1 MRRCLSLS
9 LAVAILL
16 SFSLAAATSSSFP
29 FDEQRT
35 VAEAK
40 VYRSSDHFDTDY
52 VELTIMDDAMIRIE
66 GKSSFAGM
74 RFGVFCGVE
83 KPRARL
89 TTGCVG
95 SDGHYYGVF
104 SAMTILHD
112 GIHQMRVGFTETR
125 DASVYQGYYTNIRLR
140 CEAGGLS
147 FVQSPVYDINRAAV
161 MSNSQ
166 LRPEEHLD
174 LSLADEAAKQEIKE
188 LAGLIVAGAST
199 DYERLLRIHD
209 WVAENIYY
217 DKDSYRAG
225 QPRAKDAYGTLSN
238 RKSTCTGYSNLA
250 AALLR
255 SIGIPSRVI
264 RGHALGT
271 SAAGKYWD
279 EVDHSEPN
287 HSWNEAFVDGRW
299 VILDTTRDSANK
311 YEYGQFR
318 QGRAK
323 HAYFDPSLQA
333 FSHSHKIMQ

>member
-1 MRRCLSLS
+1 VKRCLSFS

-16 SFSLAAATSSSFP
+16 SFSAAAVRSSPFP
-29 FDEQRT
+29 FDEQRI
-35 VAEAK
+35 VAKAK
-40 VYRSSDHFDTDY
+40 LYRSSDHFERDY
-52 VELTIMDDAMIRIE
+52 VELTIMDDGMIRIE
-66 GKSSFAGM
+66 GRSRFVGM

-83 KPRARL
+83 KPRTRL
-89 TTGCVG
+89 ATGSIG
-95 SDGHYYGVF
+95 LGGYYCGVF
-104 SAMTILHD
+104 DATPVLYD

-125 DASVYQGYYTNIRLR
+125 NAGVYQGYYTRIRLS
-140 CEAGGLS
+140 CEAGELS
-147 FVQSPVYDINRAAV
+147 FVQSPVYEGNRAAV

-174 LSLADEAAKQEIKE
+174 VALADEAARQEIEE
-188 LAGLIVAGAST
+188 LAGVIVAGAST

-225 QPRAKDAYGTLSN
+225 RPRAKDAYGTLSN
-238 RKSTCTGYSNLA
+238 RKSTCTGYANLT

-271 SAAGKYWD
+271 SAAGEYWD
-279 EVDHSEPN
+279 EVDHSETT

-299 VILDTTRDSANK
+299 VILDTTRDSGNK
-311 YEYGQFR
+311 YEDGQFR
-318 QGRAK
+318 QGRVK
-323 HAYFDPSLQA
+323 HVYFDPSLQA

>member
-1 MRRCLSLS
+1 MKRCLSFS

-16 SFSLAAATSSSFP
+16 SFSAAAVTSSPFP
-29 FDEQRT
+29 FDEQRI
-35 VAEAK
+35 VAKAK
-40 VYRSSDHFDTDY
+40 LYRSSDHFERDY
-52 VELTIMDDAMIRIE
+52 VELTIMDDGMIRIE
-66 GKSSFAGM
+66 GRSRFVGM

-83 KPRARL
+83 KPRTRL
-89 TTGCVG
+89 ATGSIG
-95 SDGHYYGVF
+95 LGGYYCGVF
-104 SAMTILHD
+104 DATPVLYD

-125 DASVYQGYYTNIRLR
+125 NAGVYQGYYTRIRLS
-140 CEAGGLS
+140 CEAGELS
-147 FVQSPVYDINRAAV
+147 FVQSPVYEGNRAAV

-174 LSLADEAAKQEIKE
+174 VALADEAARQEIEE
-188 LAGLIVAGAST
+188 LAGVIVAGAST

-225 QPRAKDAYGTLSN
+225 RPRAKDAYGTLSN
-238 RKSTCTGYSNLA
+238 RKSTCTGYANLA

-264 RGHALGT
+264 RGHALGI

-279 EVDHSEPN
+279 EVDHSETT

-299 VILDTTRDSANK
+299 VILDTTRDSGNK
-311 YEYGQFR
+311 YEDGQFR
-318 QGRAK
+318 QGRVK
-323 HAYFDPSLQA
+323 HVYFDPSLQA